1 MFWPKKDKENEANAQ
16 AKGESLVQKASSCGH
31 VTACPRCGYLVEGLA
46 LVCPRCREELPR
58 GCSGNC
64 SSCGK

>member
-1 MFWPKKDKENEANAQ
+1 MLWSKKNKESDSSVEVKDSTIAT
-16 AKGESLVQKASSCGH
+16 SSCSM
-31 VTACPRCGYLVEGLA
+31 TAACPRCGYPVEGLA

>member
-1 MFWPKKDKENEANAQ
+1 MFWSKKEKAEKEINLANNDHGACCHSAQ
-16 AKGESLVQKASSCGH
+16 
-31 VTACPRCGYLVEGLA
+31 TCPRCGYPIEGLM

-64 SSCGK
+64 SACGK